1 MTRPPIRRLGALTVI
16 VAVLAAVLAACTGG
30 GSEPP
35 AAPTSEVGFP
45 VTLTSNGV
53 KVTIAKAPS
62 RIVSLSPTAT
72 EMLFAIGAGDQIL
85 GVDDQSNYPPEAP
98 TTDLSGFTP
107 NVESL
112 IGMGPDLVVVAE
124 APVDLVD
131 GLDAVGVPLLVL
143 PAATT
148 LEDSYSQLDTLGRA
162 TGHLVAATEVTNT
175 MKKRVADVLAKVKK
189 RATPLTYYHEL
200 DDTLFTATSKTF
212 IGSIYSQLGL
222 TNIADPA
229 DREGG
234 GYPQL
239 SQEFLFKADPD
250 LIFLAD
256 VKCCGQ
262 TAAIASARPGW
273 SSLEAVRNGNVFELD
288 DDISQRWGP
297 RIVELL
303 QQVADATAKVP
314 AKS

>member
-1 MTRPPIRRLGALTVI
+1 MTRPPIRRLGALTLI
-16 VAVLAAVLAACTGG
+16 VAVLAAVLAACTGS

>member
-1 MTRPPIRRLGALTVI
+1 MTDSPIRRLGVPTLLVAL
-16 VAVLAAVLAACTGG
+16 LAALLAACSGG
-30 GSEPP
+30 KSEPS
-35 AAPTSEVGFP
+35 AAPTGEAGFP

-53 KVTIAKAPS
+53 EVTIVEAPS

-72 EMLFAIGAGDQIL
+72 EMLFAIGAADQIL

-112 IGMGPDLVVVAE
+112 IGMGPDLVVVAD
-124 APVDLVD
+124 APGDLVD
-131 GLDAVGVPLLVL
+131 GLEAVGVPLLVL

-162 TGHLVAATEVTNT
+162 TGHLVAATEVTNA
-175 MKKRVADVLAKVKK
+175 MKKRVADVLATVKK
-189 RATPLTYYHEL
+189 RPTPLSYYHEL

-212 IGSIYSQLGL
+212 IGSIYTQLGL

-273 SSLEAVRNGNVFELD
+273 SSLKAVRNGNVIELD